1 MIDCYRDAS
10 TLQHIAVSAH
20 DAVRSLRSGDL
31 AGAAKALGRKGNGGS
46 LHAVAEGL
54 PWLMRF

>member
-10 TLQHIAVSAH
+10 TMQHIAVSAH
-20 DAVRSLRSGDL
+20 DMVRSLRAGDL
-31 AGAAKALGRKGNGGS
+31 AGAARALRRKGNAGS